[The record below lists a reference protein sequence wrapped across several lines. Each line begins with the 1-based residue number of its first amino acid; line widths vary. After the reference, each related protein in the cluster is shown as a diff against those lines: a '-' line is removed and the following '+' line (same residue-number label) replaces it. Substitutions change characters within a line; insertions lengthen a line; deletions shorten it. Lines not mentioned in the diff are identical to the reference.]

1 MNDAS
6 IINIKEYRILTI
18 DNSIINK
25 QKGQITIYPP
35 MIWLKFKMPT
45 CGLKFDTLS
54 TYGLIEI

>member
-1 MNDAS
+1 MTLVLLTSKNTES
-6 IINIKEYRILTI
+6 LLLTI
-18 DNSIINK
+18 VSSIN